1 MDPQQQNQQNQISTD
16 NSPQVDEPVSNVKQQ
31 VVEKVNGAKNVLV
44 TVGAVPTVD
53 ELASALGLTFLLGK
67 LGKHVTAVFSGK
79 TPPAIDF
86 LDPDKTFERTVDSL
100 RDFIIALDKEK
111 ADKLRYK
118 VEDDVVKVFITPY
131 KTTITEKDLQFSQGD
146 YNVDVVIAIGISKR
160 EELDKAIVAHGRILH
175 DAEVI
180 TINASDKKS
189 SLGSVDWS
197 DIAASS
203 VAEMLVS
210 ISESFGSGLIDE
222 QISTAFLTGI
232 VAETNRFSNEKTSP
246 KVMTMSAQ
254 LMAAGANQ
262 QLIASN
268 LRQEGM
274 ISESIRTKK
283 ADEPHDDAEMVLD
296 HGEGKT
302 EGDSSSNKS
311 KPQGKKKQDNFK
323 PAQSTIESVKQQPK
337 IQNVKPENP
346 RDQNIKKSAPVDL
359 PPLPNSQTDAPE
371 ESQAETPAP
380 KVQNPPAPEPQEPAP
395 ALPELPPLPE
405 TKVEDNP
412 VVAPEAQA
420 DSVDTVEP
428 LPTIQPKHN
437 MIDAP
442 PNFGN
447 TVLPDADKDEAE
459 KPAYG
464 GTLNATTGQAEQ
476 DRFDKEEREKD
487 SNNQIL
493 QHGGDSAAEDAVAA
507 ARAAL
512 EDVSN
517 EMPFDPANN
526 PTQSVGAEQLPP
538 IHDDNPQT
546 PQLPQL
552 PSMDPMVPDTSAGQ
566 MQEDAAVQKSA
577 LEAEPSPVDAFMQP
591 HADATQAPNMPNNPV
606 ATPLGVPAQ
615 DSNLPPL
622 PPMPPMPTDSQSGML
637 PPTPPAPS
645 TDPTAGFQPQVG
657 PEFMQGM
664 PQSQNSW
671 TEAGQDVVAKQAE
684 KDAQRQAKLDKLGSQ
699 YDAAA
704 DKNREMQG
712 LPPQNDD
719 HTTFPLPPTS

>member
-1 MDPQQQNQQNQISTD
+1 MDPQQQNQTPADSV
-16 NSPQVDEPVSNVKQQ
+16 PQVEEPVSNVKQQ
-31 VVEKVNGAKNVLV
+31 VVEKVNGAKNLLV
-44 TVGAVPTVD
+44 TVGANPTVD

-67 LGKHVTAVFSGK
+67 LGKHATAVFSGK

-86 LDPDKTFERTVDSL
+86 LDPDKTFERSVDSL

-131 KTTITEKDLQFSQGD
+131 KTTISEKDLQFSQGD

-160 EELDKAIVAHGRILH
+160 EDLDKAIVAHGRILH
-175 DAEVI
+175 DAEVL
-180 TINASDKKS
+180 TINANDKKS
-189 SLGSVDWS
+189 SLGSIDWADS
-197 DIAASS
+197 SASS
-203 VAEMLVS
+203 IAEMLVS

-296 HGEGKT
+296 HG
-302 EGDSSSNKS
+302 DDKS
-311 KPQGKKKQDNFK
+311 PDESVPSKSESIDKKKPESPKPNETTSENDNE
-323 PAQSTIESVKQQPK
+323 STK

-346 RDQNIKKSAPVDL
+346 KVPTVKKSAPVDL
-359 PPLPNSQTDAPE
+359 PPMPKSQ
-371 ESQAETPAP
+371 
-380 KVQNPPAPEPQEPAP
+380 PEPAEETKTGPVAPPVEPKP
-395 ALPELPPLPE
+395 VEKPQDSSSDLPQLPPLPVAEIE
-405 TKVEDNP
+405 TSSE
-412 VVAPEAQA
+412 
-420 DSVDTVEP
+420 EP
-428 LPTIQPKHN
+428 AEPALPTLPKHD
-437 MIDAP
+437 IIESSFDDKQI
-442 PNFGN
+442 
-447 TVLPDADKDEAE
+447 VQSDSDKDEAQ
-459 KPAYG
+459 KPAFG

-476 DRFDKEEREKD
+476 DRFDQEQREKD

-493 QHGGDSAAEDAVAA
+493 EHGGDSSAEDAVAA

-538 IHDDNPQT
+538 VHEEATASPE
-546 PQLPQL
+546 LPPL
-552 PSMDPMVPDTSAGQ
+552 PSMNPMNPDASAGQ
-566 MQEDAAVQKSA
+566 MQEEAAVQKSA

-591 HADATQAPNMPNNPV
+591 HADAPQAPNMPNNPV
-606 ATPLGVPAQ
+606 ASPDGVPVQ
-615 DSNLPPL
+615 GSNLPPL
-622 PPMPPMPTDSQSGML
+622 PPMPPMPTDSQAGML

-645 TDPTAGFQPQVG
+645 IDPTAGFKPQVG
-657 PEFMQGM
+657 PEFMKDM

-671 TEAGQDVVAKQAE
+671 TEAGQDVAAKQAE
-684 KDAQRQAKLDKLGSQ
+684 KDAARQAKLDQLGEQ

-712 LPPQNDD
+712 LPPVNDD

>member
-1 MDPQQQNQQNQISTD
+1 MDPHQQNQTSTD
-16 NSPQVDEPVSNVKQQ
+16 SSPQVDEPVSNVKQQ

-44 TVGAVPTVD
+44 TVGATPTVD

-67 LGKHVTAVFSGK
+67 LGKHATAVFSGK

-86 LDPDKTFERTVDSL
+86 LDPDKTFECTVDSL

-131 KTTITEKDLQFSQGD
+131 KTTISEKDLQFSQGD

-189 SLGSVDWS
+189 SLGSIDWS
-197 DIAASS
+197 DTAASS
-203 VAEMLVS
+203 VAEMLLS

-262 QLIASN
+262 QLIATN

-274 ISESIRTKK
+274 ISESIRDKK
-283 ADEPHDDAEMVLD
+283 TDEPHDDAEMVLD
-296 HGEGKT
+296 HGEGKIEDDT
-302 EGDSSSNKS
+302 SSNQS
-311 KPQGKKKQDNFK
+311 KPLEKRKQENSK
-323 PAQSTIESVKQQPK
+323 SAQSTAESVKQEPK

-346 RDQNIKKSAPVDL
+346 KDQNPKKPAPVNL
-359 PPLPNSQTDAPE
+359 PPLPKSQPDVAD

-380 KVQNPPAPEPQEPAP
+380 NAQSTPAP
-395 ALPELPPLPE
+395 ALPELPTLPE

-412 VVAPEAQA
+412 LAAPEAQA

-447 TVLPDADKDEAE
+447 TVQPDADKDEAE
-459 KPAYG
+459 KPAFG

-476 DRFDKEEREKD
+476 DRFDQEESEKD

-493 QHGGDSAAEDAVAA
+493 EHGGDSATEDAVAA

-526 PTQSVGAEQLPP
+526 PTQSVGADQLPP
-538 IHDDNPQT
+538 IHEEGPAS
-546 PQLPQL
+546 PQLPPL
-552 PSMDPMVPDTSAGQ
+552 PSMDPMVPDASAGQ
-566 MQEDAAVQKSA
+566 MQEEAAVQKNA
-577 LEAEPSPVDAFMQP
+577 IEAEPSPVDAFMQP
-591 HADATQAPNMPNNPV
+591 HADAPQASNMPNNPV
-606 ATPLGVPAQ
+606 VAPGAPSPVA
-615 DSNLPPL
+615 DLPPL
-622 PPMPPMPTDSQSGML
+622 PPMPPMPTDSQAGML
-637 PPTPPAPS
+637 PPTPPPAPS
-645 TDPTAGFQPQVG
+645 IDPTAGFQPQVG
-657 PEFMQGM
+657 PDFMKDM

-671 TEAGQDVVAKQAE
+671 TEAGQDVAAKQAE
-684 KDAQRQAKLDKLGSQ
+684 KDAERQAKLDKLGSQ

-719 HTTFPLPPTS
+719 HTTFPLPPTQ